1 MKERVKKM
9 LLMGVTQR
17 SEMRRHINVFVAENF
32 PSVSK
37 LDTSYYPTDR
47 FELNYVQGHDSTS
60 AHAHGP
66 GESVESRN
74 THLLLLEFSQFKHTN
89 NFENE
94 LYVCILFKVHNW
106 KETRNDFFFFRPA
119 TQDHDVIDA
128 DNESEMYNQDEI
140 AEDDILYAQPTTYEG
155 DSGNTLLF
163 VHQSTEQL
171 AILKR

>member
-1 MKERVKKM
+1 MREKNATHGCDAKI
-9 LLMGVTQR
+9 GNATPHQR
-17 SEMRRHINVFVAENF
+17 FRRGEFPFGLETRHILL
-32 PSVSK
+32 PHRSV
-37 LDTSYYPTDR
+37 

-74 THLLLLEFSQFKHTN
+74 TPLFLLEFSQFKNTN

-106 KETRNDFFFFRPA
+106 KETRKDFFFFRPA

-128 DNESEMYNQDEI
+128 DNDSEMYSQDEI